1 MSICDQLK
9 FDDKGLL
16 TAIAQDADN
25 GEVLMVAFMNREA
38 FEKTVESGEAHYWS
52 RSRQELWHK
61 GGTSGHTQK
70 VESLSIDCDGDAV
83 LMRIRQHGAAC
94 HKGYR
99 GCFYRTLGSDG
110 QLAVAQEKTFDPDEV
125 YGKK

>member
-9 FDDKGLL
+9 FDAQGLV

-25 GEVLMVAFMNREA
+25 GQVLMVAFMNREA
-38 FEKTVESGEAHYWS
+38 VEKTIDTKEVHYWS

-61 GGTSGHTQK
+61 GSTSGHVQQ
-70 VESLSIDCDGDAV
+70 VVNLSIDCDGDA
-83 LMRIRQHGAAC
+83 LLLKIRQKGAAC
-94 HKGYR
+94 HNGYR
-99 GCFYRTLGSDG
+99 TCFYRTLSNRGEFEITE
-110 QLAVAQEKTFDPDEV
+110 QKVFDPDAV